1 MNKIVKSAAV
11 LLLATSVFAQK
22 PSLHSHANTTNK
34 VNSVTHK
41 ATDIPSL
48 NGLYINVGS
57 GYGFF
62 HKNSKDDEKRNS
74 FGIGGGMQ
82 LRYQI
87 KHFICSAGLGM
98 GWHVYALKKGVS
110 KEDLKG
116 FSGLFDLSLGYQLG
130 RQSFAAYAHKQRDYT
145 STGAQHSYLFGK
157 AVLLQTRLGVAFAHK
172 EYRGDGKVCPGL
184 DVGIH
189 VAYKVC

>member
-22 PSLHSHANTTNK
+22 PSLHSHANTTKK
-34 VNSVTHK
+34 VKSVTHK

-62 HKNSKDDEKRNS
+62 HKNSAEEKRNS

-98 GWHVYALKKGVS
+98 GWHVYKLQKCVS
-110 KEDLKG
+110 KDDLKG

-130 RQSFAAYAHKQRDYT
+130 RQSFAAYVHNQQDYT

-157 AVLLQTRLGVAFAHK
+157 AVLLQTRLGVAFAHSTYVEAGK
-172 EYRGDGKVCPGL
+172 KVCPGL